1 MYWAQDN
8 RHVAGDAHHRT
19 HPRIATWCAI
29 HGNTLLGPEFLEE
42 RMKAERYLQ
51 LLNGA
56 WEPHVDEMPLVVRR
70 YDFLQEGAPPNTAGE
85 LRNWR
90 RKLFQEDGF
99 GTGDR
104 SNDHQIRRTP
114 RPYIFS
120 SGVICRHLCTISVY
134 VPLTQLTK
142 TPAVLLQTTH
152 LRF

>member
-1 MYWAQDN
+1 
-8 RHVAGDAHHRT
+8 
-19 HPRIATWCAI
+19 
-29 HGNTLLGPEFLEE
+29 
-42 RMKAERYLQ
+42 
-51 LLNGA
+51 LNGA

-70 YDFLQEGAPPNTAGE
+70 YDFLQDGAPPHTAGE

-152 LRF
+152 LRFWNVCDAVCSVRSTCSSSGRDICFPIAFLY